1 MDITFPETQF
11 ISPRTAEKRELFP
24 QPTGPI
30 MAVKLPFLMDMLI
43 SWMNALGFSAFS
55 SLAAGAGVSSF
66 LAHSKDP
73 LEIRMG
79 SVLTGWTSE
88 ETGTASEAI
97 KKV

>member
-1 MDITFPETQF
+1 MHFTIPDTQF

-30 MAVKLPFLMDMLI
+30 IAVKLPFLTDML
-43 SWMNALGFSAFS
+43 MLLRKTLNFSAFLS
-55 SLAAGAGVSSF
+55 AEPEASPFV
-66 LAHSKDP
+66 AHSKDP

-79 SVLTGWTSE
+79 SVLTGWASE
-88 ETGTASEAI
+88 ETGTVSGAI